1 MRDDTIMLAH
11 GSGGR
16 RMHDLVRATIGHILI
31 QPKYAQFSDSAVL
44 GLSSGQVAFTTD
56 TYVVKPLEFPG
67 GDIGTLAVS
76 GTVNDLAVVGA
87 EPRYLSCGLVIEE
100 GFSIERLRR
109 ILTSMRKTADEAGVA
124 IVTGD
129 TKVVRHGEADGLYIN
144 TAGVGVVAEH
154 NALTSDSLVPGDVV
168 IVSGTVGDHG
178 AAVMAARE
186 GVETTLASDC
196 APLNCMI
203 ETVLHAT
210 DGVKFMRDA
219 TRGGVATVC
228 NEVVEGASFGMRLN
242 AESIPVSDA
251 VRGFCET
258 LGLDPLYV
266 ANEGKIV
273 LIVAHDSVQVVLAAL
288 HSHPFGRNAAIIGA
302 LVDDLPGMV
311 ILETPLGGDRIL
323 GMLSGEQLPRIC

>member
-16 RMHDLVRATIGHILI
+16 RMHELIRTSIGRILI
-31 QPKYAQFSDSAVL
+31 QPEHTQYSDSAIL
-44 GLSSGQVAFTTD
+44 RLPNGRIAFTTD

-87 EPRYLSCGLVIEE
+87 DPRYLSCGLVIEE
-100 GFSIERLRR
+100 GFSIEHLRR
-109 ILTSMRKTADEAGVA
+109 ILTSMRRTADEAGVS

-144 TAGVGVVAEH
+144 TAGVGVVPEQISLAP
-154 NALTSDSLVPGDVV
+154 DSLAPGDVV
-168 IVSGTVGDHG
+168 MVSGTVGDHG

-186 GVETTLASDC
+186 GVETTLSSDC
-196 APLNCMI
+196 APLNGMI
-203 ETVLHAT
+203 QTVLSAT

-273 LIVAHDSVQVVLAAL
+273 LIVERNSAHAAL
-288 HSHPFGRNAAIIGA
+288 TALRSHPFGRDAAPIGQ
-302 LVDDLPGMV
+302 LGDDLPGMV
-311 ILETPLGGDRIL
+311 ILETPLGGDRVL